1 MRKATKGR
9 PQKRNITT
17 RGGAEGPPLLV
28 LRTGYMARYDGP
40 DKITGGGA
48 HVEEHGT
55 GGEVFNFKPYRETCY
70 GYAMSR
76 HFAGLDLSK
85 VDGRRLWEEGDELSG
100 VDVVFIAKKGS
111 AGQVVVGWY
120 RDATVYHKQ
129 YQLRPSYFPATDE
142 GRTGFFCKAC
152 FGTVILLPEKE
163 RTFKVPYAPAG
174 HKGFPGKSHV
184 WYPDKHIK
192 ERAVQSFVKKLRA
205 YMDKKSKPSGA
216 LKERKK
222 RAGRSGKPNHERNE
236 QVELAAV
243 KAVTSYYKKQGYQV
257 KSVEA
262 ENRGW
267 DLETTRSGHTLCVE
281 VKGLSDSII
290 GFELTPNE
298 YRKLKEYGEGYRVCV
313 VCDALTTSPALYELK
328 PQNLGDTWKL
338 VSVLGKPKVVVSWM
352 EKPGAVCREI
362 GTEN

>member
-205 YMDKKSKPSGA
+205 YMDKKSNPSTRIPA
-216 LKERKK
+216 CHSQSTR
-222 RAGRSGKPNHERNE
+222 RASELLNFPCQFPGIPLLASPSRTQQPSVFLAPIPASMCPPNF
-236 QVELAAV
+236 VA
-243 KAVTSYYKKQGYQV
+243 
-257 KSVEA
+257 
-262 ENRGW
+262 
-267 DLETTRSGHTLCVE
+267 
-281 VKGLSDSII
+281 
-290 GFELTPNE
+290 
-298 YRKLKEYGEGYRVCV
+298 
-313 VCDALTTSPALYELK
+313 
-328 PQNLGDTWKL
+328 
-338 VSVLGKPKVVVSWM
+338 
-352 EKPGAVCREI
+352 
-362 GTEN
+362 